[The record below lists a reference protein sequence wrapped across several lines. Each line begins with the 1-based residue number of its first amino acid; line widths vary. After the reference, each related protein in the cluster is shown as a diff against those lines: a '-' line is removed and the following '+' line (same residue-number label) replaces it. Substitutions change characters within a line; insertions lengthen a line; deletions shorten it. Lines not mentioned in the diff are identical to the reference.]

1 MNRRRGFTLIELMVV
16 TFLLGILASIALL
29 KYMDLRNNALA
40 AQMSQELR
48 AIHVAA
54 LNYYADKED
63 WPPESGAGGVPVG
76 LGPLL
81 PGQLASSFDRGQ
93 YLLDYD
99 NFGPGAP
106 DVMIGVSVT
115 TSDPKLFAKFVQYM
129 GTQSPF
135 FVSGSKLTYLISG
148 PGGVF

>member
-1 MNRRRGFTLIELMVV
+1 MNRRRGFTLIELIVV

-29 KYMDLRNNALA
+29 KYMDMRNHALA
-40 AQMSQELR
+40 TQMSQELR

-54 LNYYADKED
+54 LNYYADTET
-63 WPPESGAGGVPVG
+63 WPAEAGAGAVPVG

-81 PGQLASSFDRGQ
+81 PGQLAPSLDRGS
-93 YLLDYD
+93 YMLDFE
-99 NFGPGAP
+99 NLGPSAT
-106 DVMIGVSVT
+106 DVMIGVAVT
-115 TSDPKLFAKFVQYM
+115 SNDPKLFAKFVQHL

-135 FVSGSKLTYLISG
+135 FVSGSRLTYLISG